1 MTHFLA
7 KKNLLVKVMP
17 RHAGVRIE
25 HGSLKGQAKVL
36 VVTPQEGV
44 PVFLV
49 QKDTLFTP
57 LTPGYEVRSTEGEVM
72 RPTGVFVVSAETI
85 DPFHILLD
93 VDEEVWATAPYATQ
107 R

>member
-1 MTHFLA
+1 MTHFLE

-25 HGSLKGQAKVL
+25 HGAVEGKSKVL
-36 VVTPQEGV
+36 VLTPQEGI
-44 PVFLV
+44 PVFLI

-57 LTPGYEVRSTEGEVM
+57 LTAGYEVRSAEGEVM
-72 RPTGVFVVSAETI
+72 QPTGLFVVSAETI

-93 VDEEVWATAPYATQ
+93 VDEEVWATAPIATQ